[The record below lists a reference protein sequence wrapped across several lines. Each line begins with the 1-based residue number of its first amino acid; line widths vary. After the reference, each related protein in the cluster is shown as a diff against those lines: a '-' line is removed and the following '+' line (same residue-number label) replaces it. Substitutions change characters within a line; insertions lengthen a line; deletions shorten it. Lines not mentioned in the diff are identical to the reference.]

1 LFERSSIPLPQQPL
15 DSRQPS
21 TCLVGALPRPIGHL
35 TVSEVGELVALA
47 LLVDIKGEDIRAI
60 DLVGYQTQYDL
71 DGGGVGYGPRVFRSR
86 LLCPVRRHSYLPKM
100 IDDPWAGDRLNRQ
113 STGEH
118 LINVLLERYEA
129 RKALGAGSYILNIDA
144 SWGEGKTF
152 FLECLRAD
160 LRKRG
165 HAVAY
170 VNAWQDDHG
179 DDPLVTVMSA
189 IEEELAP
196 FFEGEK
202 AAKAKMD
209 KGKKALSVVAHE
221 AGKQAGSHLLKLT
234 TGISVGAIVDAL
246 RDAGVIDA
254 KAKLDEKALD
264 EATGKVWEEA
274 FDNLIPKRVAEHQ
287 RANKSSD
294 EFRER
299 TSEAISLLFD
309 KGMLEPMF
317 VFVDE
322 LDRCRPLYAI
332 RLLEDLK
339 HLFAIKG
346 IVFVVA
352 TDSAQLAHS
361 VKAIYGAEF
370 EARKYL
376 RRFFDRVFVFPDADR
391 NKFIEHLFQSHGIDA
406 SRVFESTGD
415 AFPVDI
421 FTSWAD
427 SYQLS
432 NRDVEQAMDIVS
444 TFVTSWEH
452 PNKID
457 PIYLLILIYLFH
469 VHNVVNLEN
478 IPESDKYKGILNA
491 WYIKLTHKSR
501 NEGRRATVFHG
512 QSLLTAAQQSSA
524 RKLISVDDDVGGSYE
539 RVLLNERLARY
550 PNGGTMPSNAVET
563 SNMSEYP
570 SRIRNAGRVIE
581 K

>member
-1 LFERSSIPLPQQPL
+1 
-15 DSRQPS
+15 
-21 TCLVGALPRPIGHL
+21 
-35 TVSEVGELVALA
+35 
-47 LLVDIKGEDIRAI
+47 
-60 DLVGYQTQYDL
+60 
-71 DGGGVGYGPRVFRSR
+71 
-86 LLCPVRRHSYLPKM
+86 M
-100 IDDPWAGDRLNRQ
+100 IDDPWSGDRLNRQ

-118 LINVLLERYEA
+118 LIKVLLERYEA

-196 FFEGEK
+196 FFKDEK

-209 KGKKALSVVAHE
+209 KGKKALSIVAQETTKQVGLHFLKLATGIAADKTLEKLRE
-221 AGKQAGSHLLKLT
+221 AGALGENVKVDDKALDGGSEK
-234 TGISVGAIVDAL
+234 VW
-246 RDAGVIDA
+246 
-254 KAKLDEKALD
+254 EKAL
-264 EATGKVWEEA
+264 E
-274 FDNLIPKRVAEHQ
+274 NLIPKRVAEHQ

-299 TSEAISLLFD
+299 TSEAISALFT
-309 KGMLEPMF
+309 KNMKEPMF

-391 NKFIEHLFQSHGIDA
+391 KEFIEHLLSTHGIDA
-406 SRVFESTGD
+406 DRTFYRTGTLDPIYVF
-415 AFPVDI
+415 VR
-421 FTSWAD
+421 WAD
-427 SYQLS
+427 SFILS
-432 NRDVEQAMDIVS
+432 NRDIEQCMDIVS
-444 TFVTSWEH
+444 TFATSWEH
-452 PNKID
+452 KSKID
-457 PIYLLILIYLFH
+457 PLYLLILVWLFYVKDVRELDKPRFVGDH
-469 VHNVVNLEN
+469 RAALE
-478 IPESDKYKGILNA
+478 
-491 WYIKLTHKSR
+491 KLTFDVHYL
-501 NEGRRATVFHG
+501 HH
-512 QSLLTAAQQSSA
+512 QSGNSVNTFDAFGLYNMALKAGE
-524 RKLISVDDDVGGSYE
+524 RKLIDITSMLGGSYE
-539 RVLLNERLARY
+539 KFLFDERAERFI
-550 PNGGTMPSNAVET
+550 PNGPLPQNSKAC
-563 SNMSEYP
+563 SSLSEYP
-570 SRIRNAGRVIE
+570 SRIRNAGRVLDE
-581 K
+581 

>member
-1 LFERSSIPLPQQPL
+1 
-15 DSRQPS
+15 
-21 TCLVGALPRPIGHL
+21 
-35 TVSEVGELVALA
+35 
-47 LLVDIKGEDIRAI
+47 
-60 DLVGYQTQYDL
+60 
-71 DGGGVGYGPRVFRSR
+71 
-86 LLCPVRRHSYLPKM
+86 M

-118 LINVLLERYEA
+118 LVKVLLERYEA

-189 IEEELAP
+189 IEAELAP
-196 FFEGEK
+196 FFKDER
-202 AAKAKMD
+202 AAKAKME
-209 KGKKALSVVAHE
+209 KGKKALSIVAQETTKQVGLHFLKLATGIAADKTLEKLRE
-221 AGKQAGSHLLKLT
+221 AG
-234 TGISVGAIVDAL
+234 AL
-246 RDAGVIDA
+246 GNDV
-254 KAKLDEKALD
+254 KVDEKALD
-264 EATGKVWEEA
+264 GGSEKVWEKALE
-274 FDNLIPKRVAEHQ
+274 NLIPKRVAEHQ

-299 TSEAISLLFD
+299 TSEAISALFA
-309 KGMLEPMF
+309 KNMKEPMF

-391 NKFIEHLFQSHGIDA
+391 KDFIENLLASHGIDERATFELTGGA
-406 SRVFESTGD
+406 SASY
-415 AFPVDI
+415 I
-421 FTSWAD
+421 ITSWANG
-427 SYQLS
+427 YGLS
-432 NRDVEQAMDIVS
+432 NRDVEQCFEIIS
-444 TFVTSWEH
+444 TFVTSWNHDVLIE
-452 PNKID
+452 PV
-457 PIYLLILIYLFH
+457 YLLILIYLFYN
-469 VHNVVNLEN
+469 HNITNLADPPSGDMLADDLKRWS
-478 IPESDKYKGILNA
+478 IGLKYEVI
-491 WYIKLTHKSR
+491 
-501 NEGRRATVFHG
+501 NEGEKRSMMSG
-512 QSLLTAAQQSSA
+512 QSLLTSA
-524 RKLISVDDDVGGSYE
+524 RKNSEKRLIDVVGPYGTVWE
-539 RVLLNERLARY
+539 KVLYNERMRRF
-550 PNGGTMPSNAVET
+550 PNGKMMQNNAPESSYMT
-563 SNMSEYP
+563 EYP

-581 K
+581 D

>member
-1 LFERSSIPLPQQPL
+1 
-15 DSRQPS
+15 
-21 TCLVGALPRPIGHL
+21 
-35 TVSEVGELVALA
+35 
-47 LLVDIKGEDIRAI
+47 
-60 DLVGYQTQYDL
+60 
-71 DGGGVGYGPRVFRSR
+71 
-86 LLCPVRRHSYLPKM
+86 M

-118 LINVLLERYEA
+118 LIKVLLERYEA
-129 RKALGAGSYILNIDA
+129 RKAVGAGSYILNIDA

-196 FFEGEK
+196 FFKDEK
-202 AAKAKMD
+202 EAKAKME
-209 KGKKALSVVAHE
+209 KGKKALSIVAQETTKQVGLHFLKLATGIAADKTLEKLRE
-221 AGKQAGSHLLKLT
+221 AGALGDDVKVDDKALDGGSEK
-234 TGISVGAIVDAL
+234 VW
-246 RDAGVIDA
+246 
-254 KAKLDEKALD
+254 EKAL
-264 EATGKVWEEA
+264 E
-274 FDNLIPKRVAEHQ
+274 NLIPKRVAEHQ

-299 TSEAISLLFD
+299 TSEAISALFA
-309 KGMLEPMF
+309 KNMKEPMF

-352 TDSAQLAHS
+352 TDSAQLSHS

-376 RRFFDRVFVFPDADR
+376 RRFFDRVFVFPDAER
-391 NKFIEHLFQSHGIDA
+391 AQFMAHLFASHGIDWL
-406 SRVFESTGD
+406 RRFYQTGGLD
-415 AFPVDI
+415 PLVV

-427 SYQLS
+427 AYGLS
-432 NRDVEQAMDIVS
+432 NRDVEQCMEIVS
-444 TFVTSWEH
+444 TFVTSWNH
-452 PNKID
+452 DVKIE
-457 PIYLLILIYLFH
+457 PIYLLTLTWLFY
-469 VHNVVNLEN
+469 VKNIVGLDKSSDSVPFKDEIERWNLNLEYY
-478 IPESDKYKGILNA
+478 DKATGETVANFEAYALLITARRAAAKKMIDIHTQMGSPHQQYL
-491 WYIKLTHKSR
+491 YVELKSR
-501 NEGRRATVFHG
+501 YPTGM
-512 QSLLTAAQQSSA
+512 SSNDTS
-524 RKLISVDDDVGGSYE
+524 ISY
-539 RVLLNERLARY
+539 L
-550 PNGGTMPSNAVET
+550 
-563 SNMSEYP
+563 SEYP
-570 SRIRNAGRVIE
+570 SRIRNAGRVVE
-581 K
+581 D

>member
-1 LFERSSIPLPQQPL
+1 
-15 DSRQPS
+15 
-21 TCLVGALPRPIGHL
+21 
-35 TVSEVGELVALA
+35 
-47 LLVDIKGEDIRAI
+47 
-60 DLVGYQTQYDL
+60 
-71 DGGGVGYGPRVFRSR
+71 
-86 LLCPVRRHSYLPKM
+86 M

-118 LINVLLERYEA
+118 LVKVLLERYEA

-152 FLECLRAD
+152 FLECLRGD

-189 IEEELAP
+189 IEKELAP
-196 FFEGEK
+196 FFKDEK
-202 AAKAKMD
+202 AAKAKME
-209 KGKKALSVVAHE
+209 KGKKALSIVAQETTKQVGLHFLKLATGIAADKTLEKLRE
-221 AGKQAGSHLLKLT
+221 AGALGDDVKVDDKALDGGSEK
-234 TGISVGAIVDAL
+234 VW
-246 RDAGVIDA
+246 
-254 KAKLDEKALD
+254 EKAL
-264 EATGKVWEEA
+264 E
-274 FDNLIPKRVAEHQ
+274 NLIPKRVAEHQ

-299 TSEAISLLFD
+299 TSEAISMLFD

-376 RRFFDRVFVFPDADR
+376 RRFFDRVFVFPEADR
-391 NKFIEHLFQSHGIDA
+391 KGFVAHLLASHGIDERA
-406 SRVFESTGD
+406 TFESTGG
-415 AFPVDI
+415 ASPSFI
-421 FTSWAD
+421 ITSWANGY
-427 SYQLS
+427 SLS
-432 NRDVEQAMDIVS
+432 NRDVEQCFEIIS
-444 TFVTSWEH
+444 TFVTSWNH
-452 PNKID
+452 DSKIE
-457 PIYLLILIYLFH
+457 PIYLLLLVYLFYH
-469 VHNVVNLEN
+469 LNITNLTNPPNDDVFAEKMN
-478 IPESDKYKGILNA
+478 QWVIGLKYDVI
-491 WYIKLTHKSR
+491 
-501 NEGRRATVFHG
+501 NEGEKRSMMSGR
-512 QSLLTAAQQSSA
+512 SMLMSA
-524 RKLISVDDDVGGSYE
+524 REQSMKRLIDVVSPFGTVWE
-539 RVLLNERLARY
+539 RVLYNERMLRF
-550 PNGGTMPSNAVET
+550 PNNGAMPNNLPT
-563 SNMSEYP
+563 SSYMAEYP

-581 K
+581 D